1 MEKQTAKSNQQTTG
15 RFYGFRFTLSILL
28 WFAIFFTCAA
38 SALPQTCPDPPPQTS
53 GSHSFRQQGESFDIP
68 ISVADC
74 QAVMLELRWANGRN
88 NGSNFHVTFLD
99 SDNQAIYTKEV
110 SGFLNGSF
118 QFPFA
123 TLEPRASLGSLPMI
137 SVPVKVTIEAVRPFA
152 FPAVISY
159 RITRVSLHPLE
170 KQAGQSEVHDSGNA
184 GKAEKEVLLEFT
196 DGKVV
201 KPQRS
206 EVRGQRSESSWW
218 PSWLFF
224 KNS

>member
-1 MEKQTAKSNQQTTG
+1 MEKQTVNSKQQTAS
-15 RFYGFRFTLSILL
+15 RSYGFRFTLSLLL
-28 WFAIFFTCAA
+28 WFAIFFTVAV
-38 SALPQTCPDPPPQTS
+38 SAWAQTCPDPPPQTS

-68 ISVADC
+68 ISMADC

-99 SDNQAIYTKEV
+99 GDNQAIYTKEI

-123 TLEPRASLGSLPMI
+123 TLEPRASLGSLSII

-152 FPAVISY
+152 FPAAISY
-159 RITRVSLHPLE
+159 RITRVAPHPLE
-170 KQAGQSEVHDSGNA
+170 KQAGQNEA
-184 GKAEKEVLLEFT
+184 GKLEKEVLVEFT
-196 DGKVV
+196 DGKIV

-206 EVRGQRSESSWW
+206 EIRGQRAVGW

>member
-1 MEKQTAKSNQQTTG
+1 MEKQTVNSNQQTAGVVIG
-15 RFYGFRFTLSILL
+15 RCRKNHGFRFTVSSLRSFALL
-28 WFAIFFTCAA
+28 LMCVS
-38 SALPQTCPDPPPQTS
+38 SAWAQTCPDPPPQTS

-74 QAVMLELRWANGRN
+74 QALMLELRWANGRN

-99 SDNQAIYTKEV
+99 SDNQAIYTKEI

-123 TLEPRASLGSLPMI
+123 TLEPQASLSSLSMI

-159 RITRVSLHPLE
+159 RVVRVALHPVE
-170 KQAGQSEVHDSGNA
+170 KHAQQSEAQESGNA
-184 GKAEKEVLLEFT
+184 GKAEKEALVEFT
-196 DGKVV
+196 DGKIVNR
-201 KPQRS
+201 KS
-206 EVRGQRSESSWW
+206 
-218 PSWLFF
+218 
-224 KNS
+224 K

>member
-1 MEKQTAKSNQQTTG
+1 VVEKQTANSKQQTAG

-28 WFAIFFTCAA
+28 WFAIFFACAV
-38 SALPQTCPDPPPQTS
+38 SAVAQTCPDPPPQTS

-99 SDNQAIYTKEV
+99 SDNQAIYTKEI
-110 SGFLNGSF
+110 SGFLNGSS

-123 TLEPRASLGSLPMI
+123 PLEPRASLGSLSMI
-137 SVPVKVTIEAVRPFA
+137 SVPVKVTIETVRPFA

-159 RITRVSLHPLE
+159 RVTRVALHPVE
-170 KQAGQSEVHDSGNA
+170 KHAGQSEVHDSGNA
-184 GKAEKEVLLEFT
+184 GKAEKEVLVEFT
-196 DGKVV
+196 DGKILNG
-201 KPQRS
+201 K
-206 EVRGQRSESSWW
+206 W
-218 PSWLFF
+218 
-224 KNS
+224 K